1 MALGARLVDLSAKR
15 EIHRGFGDALSA
27 AVELAGTPAL
37 FAFLGWRL
45 DAWLGTSPLLL
56 VVLFVFTFGY
66 LVWKLFMRYD
76 AQMRNEEARLR
87 SPTPRREQGP

>member
-1 MALGARLVDLSAKR
+1 MALGAKLVDLSAKR
-15 EIHRGFGDALSA
+15 ELHRGFGDALSA

-56 VVLFVFTFGY
+56 VFLFAFTFGY
-66 LVWKLFMRYD
+66 MVWKLFMRYD
-76 AQMRNEEARLR
+76 AQMRNEEARFK
-87 SPTPRREQGP
+87 SAASREERKP